1 MSVLL
6 VAAAAVLCE
15 VGVEDTPSADVED
28 ARCGKGCFISCSA
41 DEAGLATCAEGT
53 VGADDCAFARR
64 DLRGRWFSDEFC
76 AARLIP
82 SASLAAYDPGTVAG
96 AGDGAG
102 GGEGRCCV
110 TGGFT
115 LVGSVRKIL
124 MAES

>member
-6 VAAAAVLCE
+6 VVAAAVLCE
-15 VGVEDTPSADVED
+15 VGVDDTPSAEVED
-28 ARCGKGCFISCSA
+28 ARCGEGCFISCSA
-41 DEAGLATCAEGT
+41 DEARRVTCAEGAVVT
-53 VGADDCAFARR
+53 DDCTFARR

-76 AARLIP
+76 AARLMP
-82 SASLAAYDPGTVAG
+82 STSLAAYDPGTVAG